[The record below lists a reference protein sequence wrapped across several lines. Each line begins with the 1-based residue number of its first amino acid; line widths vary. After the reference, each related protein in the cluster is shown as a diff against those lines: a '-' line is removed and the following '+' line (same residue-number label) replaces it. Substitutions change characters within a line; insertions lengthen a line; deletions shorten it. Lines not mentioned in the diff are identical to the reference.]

1 MAAIGVVFAKVAPM
15 SSRRRTEYVIGI
27 FFCLFQV
34 PEDFKDFHEFITA
47 PPGYKRQLLVKRGV
61 VPHFNMPPLNI
72 PGLPPLN
79 DHWQLTLPVGMT
91 ETDQIRQARVSEM
104 FGGGHLQGPAETSVT
119 SNNRSVA
126 CANQQASPVKRAVK
140 AVQTET
146 VFSSGQR
153 KMQASLQYCR
163 LCLQR
168 QDLEPIF
175 TGDQTLIEPDLID
188 KIYGCTQILVC
199 WQHCFFNQAS

>member
-1 MAAIGVVFAKVAPM
+1 M
-15 SSRRRTEYVIGI
+15 
-27 FFCLFQV
+27 
-34 PEDFKDFHEFITA
+34 
-47 PPGYKRQLLVKRGV
+47 VKRGV

-104 FGGGHLQGPAETSVT
+104 FGGGHLQGPAETSVA

-126 CANQQASPVKRAVK
+126 CTNPQASPVKRAVK

-199 WQHCFFNQAS
+199 WQHCFFMTRFYKSPSIPDHHRK

>member
-1 MAAIGVVFAKVAPM
+1 M
-15 SSRRRTEYVIGI
+15 
-27 FFCLFQV
+27 
-34 PEDFKDFHEFITA
+34 
-47 PPGYKRQLLVKRGV
+47 VKRGV

-104 FGGGHLQGPAETSVT
+104 FGGGHLQGPAETSVA

-126 CANQQASPVKRAVK
+126 CTNPQASPVKRAVK

-199 WQHCFFNQAS
+199 WQHCFFYNQVL